1 VPDWVYEFVEAF
13 VGYMDQVTLFDAL
26 ALMLLSTTVV
36 PFVVLIHE
44 AGHAL
49 VAFGLRR
56 RVVELVVGDDAPLL
70 TMRVGG
76 FRLRLG
82 AISGK
87 GGAAGLIRY
96 DGARASPRATLAIAL
111 GGPLASLAGAAATG
125 AAAVWVWPDLLSVFF
140 ALATLAGLT
149 CCVGTLRV
157 RGDGPA
163 SWSDGVWVRA
173 AWRVIR
179 SPTPVAP
186 GAVWSEPREATS
198 IPPPHQ

>member
-1 VPDWVYEFVEAF
+1 MPDWVYEFVKAF
-13 VGYMDQVTLFDAL
+13 VAYMDQVTLFDAL

-49 VAFGLRR
+49 VAFALRR

-76 FRLRLG
+76 FQLRLG
-82 AISGK
+82 AISGN

-111 GGPLASLAGAAATG
+111 GGPLASLAGAAGTG
-125 AAAVWVWPDLLSVFF
+125 AAAVWAWPDLLSVFF

-179 SPTPVAP
+179 SPAPVVPA
-186 GAVWSEPREATS
+186 AVWSEPREATS